1 MILERERQSRAK
13 RRFIYQNA
21 SRNKR
26 RFAGKK
32 TLKYAPRVSC
42 SEDSHMQ
49 RDITIVRAVN
59 EFSRLTGV
67 SLMEKYEE
75 LVNYFMTVWS
85 GINLHYFIATDNDK
99 NLVISFS
106 IRPRLRSTSSAK
118 ISLANP
124 RCRYV
129 MLFLSLRISI
139 LEKIGG
145 FFLKKS

>member
-1 MILERERQSRAK
+1 MRDRAGRK
-13 RRFIYQNA
+13 GALFIKTPAQTKDDLLA
-21 SRNKR
+21 
-26 RFAGKK
+26 KK

-42 SEDSHMQ
+42 SEYSHMQ
-49 RDITIVRAVN
+49 RDITIVRAAN

>member
-1 MILERERQSRAK
+1 
-13 RRFIYQNA
+13 
-21 SRNKR
+21 
-26 RFAGKK
+26 
-32 TLKYAPRVSC
+32 
-42 SEDSHMQ
+42 
-49 RDITIVRAVN
+49 
-59 EFSRLTGV
+59 
-67 SLMEKYEE
+67 MEKYEE

-145 FFLKKS
+145 FFSKKKLNSLPLELVLGILAVAFNDF